1 MKRVI
6 SLQTEDGQLF
16 TDKCAALTHELKL
29 NLKGVMSKGG
39 KLAKDITF
47 GEQAIETAA
56 LYMVANVED
65 FYLLMQKYRENMR
78 RANCEVKKEV
88 DSGE

>member
-1 MKRVI
+1 
-6 SLQTEDGQLF
+6 
-16 TDKCAALTHELKL
+16 
-29 NLKGVMSKGG
+29 MSKGG

-56 LYMVANVED
+56 LYMVANIED

-78 RANCEVKKEV
+78 RANCKVEV